1 MQEGLSSVSL
11 LAHLEKVQVRCV
23 LLQKVW
29 DEEALSDRHV
39 ATERAM
45 IVFWPSSQSDHTA
58 PCKSNVDCLGRI
70 HRHAKPNVATVH
82 APIAAICTV
91 QCAALPIYTSIS
103 ER

>member
-1 MQEGLSSVSL
+1 MSL
-11 LAHLEKVQVRCV
+11 LTHLEKVQVRGV

-29 DEEALSDRHV
+29 DEEALPDRHV

-45 IVFWPSSQSDHTA
+45 VVFRPSSQCDRTA

-82 APIAAICTV
+82 APIAAIYAV
-91 QCAALPIYTSIS
+91 QCAPLPIYTSIS